1 VNSVLGTGYKSQCPF
16 KRYGKRLIED
26 SSIADQS
33 TKQEI
38 ISTDE
43 IGK

>member
-16 KRYGKRLIED
+16 KTYGKRLIED
-26 SSIADQS
+26 ISIADQS

-38 ISTDE
+38 RSTDE
-43 IGK
+43 ISK

>member
-33 TKQEI
+33 TKQAI
-38 ISTDE
+38 GNTDE
-43 IGK
+43 ISK